1 MELVD
6 IRIKELYHGTTM
18 ESAEY
23 ILNKGFNLPKWDFNK
38 TSFQKKPGTLGY
50 GVYAF
55 SQIYICKK
63 YISEKIRSETAVV
76 LIRLNLDNMNI
87 LDLTNEEH
95 NEIYQKFREKFM
107 SFPIYKSLFR
117 ELSNGNQ
124 SELEG
129 IMLEHL
135 IKHYSQNLLGFAQ
148 CDCVKSWTVSV
159 LSDTMNSNIPNGLE
173 YCIRNVQQIKEVEL
187 WKEG

>member
-1 MELVD
+1 MVD
-6 IRIKELYHGTTM
+6 IRIKELYHGTTK
-18 ESAEY
+18 EGAKS
-23 ILNKGFNLPKWDFNK
+23 ILNMGFNLPKWNFNQ

-63 YISEKIRSETAVV
+63 YISEKIRSETAVI
-76 LIRLNLDNMNI
+76 LIRLNLEDMNI

-107 SFPIYKSLFR
+107 NLPIFKSLCR
-117 ELSNGNQ
+117 ELRNGNQ

-129 IMLEHL
+129 IML
-135 IKHYSQNLLGFAQ
+135 
-148 CDCVKSWTVSV
+148 
-159 LSDTMNSNIPNGLE
+159 
-173 YCIRNVQQIKEVEL
+173 
-187 WKEG
+187 

>member
-6 IRIKELYHGTTM
+6 IRIKELYHGTTKEDA
-18 ESAEY
+18 ES
-23 ILNKGFNLPKWDFNK
+23 ILNKGFNLPKWNVSNS
-38 TSFQKKPGTLGY
+38 SFQKKPGSLGY

-63 YISEKIRSETAVV
+63 YISEKISSETAVV
-76 LIRLNLDNMNI
+76 LFRLNLDDMNI

-107 SFPIYKSLFR
+107 GFPIYKNLCQ
-117 ELSNGNQ
+117 ELRNGNQ

-135 IKHYSQNLLGFAQ
+135 IKHHSKKLLGFDQ